1 MTRRLLLLN
10 VVVGLVG
17 CVFAAGLTREMLAAH
32 PLPSPPAPRDARPAA
47 APASASPASAPAP
60 ASYGVIAAK
69 NLFSPSR
76 SEAPAGPVAGVGPKP
91 LLHGVVVDGPKSRA
105 FLEDPVA
112 KRTFGYAVGDT
123 IGGGRVESIS
133 ADRVVIGRTDGLVE
147 VLLQDP
153 AKPKAPTPAAPSPA
167 PAAAPSAA
175 TPPRAGATPAAA
187 EARPPTAP
195 VPAVPPSRVPN
206 PGSRMSER

>member
-1 MTRRLLLLN
+1 VARRLLLNIVLS
-10 VVVGLVG
+10 LLG
-17 CVFAAGLTREMLAAH
+17 CVFAAGLTRELLAAR
-32 PLPSPPAPRDARPAA
+32 PLPSPPAPRGARSASV
-47 APASASPASAPAP
+47 PASASPDSAPGP

-76 SEAPAGPVAGVGPKP
+76 LEAPTGPVAAVGSKP

-105 FLEDPVA
+105 FLEDPVV

-133 ADRVVIGRTDGLVE
+133 VDRVVIGRTDGLVE

-153 AKPKAPTPAAPSPA
+153 AKPKAPTPAAPGPT
-167 PAAAPSAA
+167 PPSAV
-175 TPPRAGATPAAA
+175 TPPRPGSTPAAA
-187 EARPPTAP
+187 EARPPTASI
-195 VPAVPPSRVPN
+195 PAALPARVLN
-206 PGSRMSER
+206 PGSPVGER

>member
-1 MTRRLLLLN
+1 VARRLVLLN
-10 VVVGLVG
+10 IVLGLLG
-17 CVFAAGLTREMLAAH
+17 CLFAAALARELLTAH
-32 PLPSPPAPRDARPAA
+32 PLPVPPAPRGARRATV
-47 APASASPASAPAP
+47 PASGSPASPQAA

-76 SEAPAGPVAGVGPKP
+76 SEAPAGPVAAVGPKP

-105 FLEDPVA
+105 FLEDPVV

-153 AKPKAPTPAAPSPA
+153 AKPKAPTPAAPSP
-167 PAAAPSAA
+167 
-175 TPPRAGATPAAA
+175 PAAA
-187 EARPPTAP
+187 EARPPNAP
-195 VPAVPPSRVPN
+195 VPAAPPSRVPN
-206 PGSRMSER
+206 PGSRVSER

>member
-1 MTRRLLLLN
+1 VTRRRLLLN
-10 VVVGLVG
+10 VAVGLLA
-17 CVFAAGLTREMLAAH
+17 CLFAAGLTRELLAAY
-32 PLPSPPAPRDARPAA
+32 PLPTSPAPRGARPAA
-47 APASASPASAPAP
+47 VPALASPASVPAP

-76 SEAPAGPVAGVGPKP
+76 SEAAAGPVAAVGPKP

-105 FLEDPVA
+105 FLEDPVV

-133 ADRVVIGRTDGLVE
+133 ADRVVIGRADGLVE

-153 AKPKAPTPAAPSPA
+153 AKPKAPTPAAPSPTA
-167 PAAAPSAA
+167 AAAPSAV
-175 TPPRAGATPAAA
+175 TPPRAGSTPGAA
-187 EARPPTAP
+187 EARPPSAP
-195 VPAVPPSRVPN
+195 APAAPPSRVLN
-206 PGSRMSER
+206 PGSRVNER